1 MLFLGASR
9 FKSESITA
17 SKGSSVTR
25 LTHSGVSLNPPL
37 QLLRLHDRLRSWWN
51 QHLRVKLPTTE
62 LVFGTN
68 SKETIDDRLS
78 SRRRLSGSVLTHHL
92 DSRHSR
98 DTVTLV
104 EFTDVRAG
112 VQDSGTLVRV
122 RQALEQPV
130 PEINPPDTLRKMCLE
145 RS

>member
-1 MLFLGASR
+1 MPSLNTIPHSELTLSTVSVLLLGQIVLNPGSLPRA
-9 FKSESITA
+9 KC
-17 SKGSSVTR
+17 SSVSR

-37 QLLRLHDRLRSWWN
+37 QLLRLYNGLRSWWN
-51 QHLRVKLPTTE
+51 QHLSVKLPASE

-68 SKETIDDRLS
+68 SKETIHDRLC
-78 SRRRLSGSVLTHHL
+78 SRRGLSGSVLADHL

-112 VQDSGTLVRV
+112 VQDSRTLVRV
-122 RQALEQPV
+122 R
-130 PEINPPDTLRKMCLE
+130 
-145 RS
+145 